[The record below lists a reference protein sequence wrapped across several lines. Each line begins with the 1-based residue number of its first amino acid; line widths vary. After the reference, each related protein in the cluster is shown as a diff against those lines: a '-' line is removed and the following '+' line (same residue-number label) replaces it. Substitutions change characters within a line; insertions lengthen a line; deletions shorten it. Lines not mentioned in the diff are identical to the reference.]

1 MTKNLLPTI
10 LAGLICLPFTSQ
22 AADPQRQAE
31 VARLGSDVMPF
42 SLSATTHI
50 FTKTSDGG
58 TQRVVAKDASDTQ
71 QTKLVRQHLHDIQ
84 TQFLK
89 GNFSGPSHVHGK
101 GMPGLAELQSATPG
115 KISITYKDVD
125 GGAEVTYRTADAKL
139 VSAIHDWFDAQVSDH
154 GKDAV
159 AGHDGDHAHHSH
171 SSMMQ

>member
-22 AADPQRQAE
+22 AADTQRQAE
-31 VARLGSDVMPF
+31 VARLGADVMPF
-42 SLSATTHI
+42 SLNATTHI

-58 TQRVVAKDASDTQ
+58 TQRVVAKDASDMQ

-89 GNFSGPSHVHGK
+89 GDFSGPSHVHGK

-115 KISITYKDVD
+115 QISITYEEVD

-139 VSAIHDWFDAQVSDH
+139 VSALHAWFDAQVSDH

-159 AGHDGDHAHHSH
+159 AGQESNHAHHGH
-171 SSMMQ
+171 MPM

>member
-1 MTKNLLPTI
+1 MTKSLLPTI
-10 LAGLICLPFTSQ
+10 LAGLIFLPFTSQ
-22 AADPQRQAE
+22 AADTQRQTE

-42 SLSATTHI
+42 SLNATTHI

-58 TQRVVAKDASDTQ
+58 TQRVVAKDASDMQ
-71 QTKLVRQHLHDIQ
+71 QTKLVRQHLRDIQ

-89 GNFSGPSHVHGK
+89 GDFSGPSHVHGK
-101 GMPGLAELQSATPG
+101 RMPGLAELQSATPG
-115 KISITYKDVD
+115 QISITYKDVD
-125 GGAEVTYRTADAKL
+125 GGAEIAYRTADAKL

-171 SSMMQ
+171 SSTMQ